1 MSKLQA
7 TLGFG
12 TQLAPI
18 PKNEGQ
24 IDECVLHLHMPN
36 KGMRPINVNEANDTV
51 LHVIER
57 AVRSL
62 VPGHMPNPHFYA
74 LRLNNVVT
82 KEILWMTR
90 STGMNQVMKYIWYP
104 ICPNFECSNYDNTN
118 VKSSNR
124 SSVNSVWRAELR
136 IRYIPNSLAEF
147 YEQDKT
153 SCLYYFDQAKQDYVL
168 SDPTI
173 DVETAI
179 QLCCL
184 GIRHYLKNTVIKA
197 PDKKHHID
205 YVEKEIG
212 LNSFLPKSVISS
224 VKPKNLKKL
233 IQAGY
238 KKVYNLTDI
247 EYITKFFDLLQTCKI
262 NGNEKFSVTLSSAWN
277 ISGFLFIGSQIGISY
292 QTHPQADL
300 TSVATFKDIIKIVT
314 LAIPR
319 DSVNNQSKK
328 QIANTAST
336 DDKYNPCKCWEVKTQ
351 LRITTRSND
360 EDLVI
365 TCDGINTAESI
376 ADLIDGYCCL
386 IQGSGY
392 VSKWERND
400 VNTLNSINNGLNASA
415 AGSKGNQNNGLDK
428 EKQNE
433 EDQTDGGGATIQTST
448 KPKPTLTEDYAEIG
462 LIDDE
467 GDYSTP
473 TARNYE
479 LERSQINLNEK
490 IGVGQFGDV
499 HIGTYFPKAK
509 KNTKSNALN
518 TMEMK
523 SSVIQVAVKTCKASD
538 DPQKMEQ
545 FLEEAYIM
553 QKFDHPH
560 IIRLIGICSESP
572 IWIVMELARH
582 GELRA
587 YLKANSKK
595 LKRGTLLLYCYQLS
609 TALSYLESKKFVH
622 RDIAARNVLVSSPTC
637 IKLADFGL
645 SRWVSDQSYYH
656 SSMCILPIKW
666 MAPESINFRRF
677 TNASD
682 VWMFGVCAWEILMLG
697 VKPFQGIKNSDVIT
711 KLENGERLPLPKD
724 CPPRLYS
731 LMSQCWAHE
740 PSKRPTFQR
749 IKETLY
755 EILVDEKISDSET
768 MRRENRR
775 VAAMSWSGC
784 EGEVPPVKPTRTP
797 FEGDSALQSSIVSEK
812 NPLSPQTYIIAQN
825 PEVLAR
831 LMMENENRSI
841 NPAAYTT
848 PASVF
853 NTLAVEIDETKTTKV
868 PNSSDVPLKMTK
880 LPASELFKLDPIA
893 DEQNV
898 STLTRLGGTQKQTA
912 SLKSTTIT
920 NETQPLSLPLHCSCL
935 DKAKHSTNCIYLNA
949 GNAVDPSTTV
959 YLKNSRAE
967 VQNNFC
973 TIPTNLP
980 CQKPQMQNNFVLY
993 NPQANIYDF
1002 QRMPVDPKITKSDLL
1017 RRCNPHSYGS
1027 LERNHDTYIIGA
1039 VKPMPSK
1046 GGSLE
1051 RNQSI
1056 SISNNFMRDWVHR
1069 SSSLERATT
1078 LDAYAGNQTTK
1089 TNLSNSL
1096 ERNIS
1101 YRTYRN
1107 QMKSS
1112 MEAEPLQEE
1121 IYDFGGSNVKS
1132 CATSSLNRNRTADI
1146 IPRMQS
1152 QRDLTG
1158 NCKSQAIAEPFDP
1171 KVSPNSTYTPMAPGG
1186 KSFTTSYGIGK
1197 DFNMHTM
1204 QQYPYP
1210 INENCE
1216 LEASN
1221 YTDNIHLVQQSAKSA
1236 GTSQDGVH
1244 IAECPLGAQKKRLS
1258 LATSNSDINAMGYFN
1273 SHHGP
1278 SSLPECSPSISN
1290 SLGAS
1295 RPHTP
1300 DCKLDTLKNSTS
1312 SIENSSSSNCIDTPS
1327 DLRPNND
1334 VATAKQTVTSSGNKP
1349 TLAIDRSND
1358 EVYSA
1363 TKNVVKAIM
1372 TLSQDVEKSNANNYL
1387 YLVRNV
1393 GIELRA
1399 LLASV
1404 DRLSRVFPTQALRE
1418 VEMAHKV
1425 LSKDMQDLVAT
1436 MRLAQQYSDT
1446 TLDSEY
1452 RRNMLSSAHVLAM
1465 DAKNLFDVVDSIRRR
1480 HGISSTPPAPLQ
1492 ERARSNPLSST
1503 SSDPSAFTVKTSSGH
1518 TITPN
1523 EETAVTLTEDG
1534 YQVMSN
1540 SKYQN
1545 YNNLVTEKDKIDEEL
1560 TQQQLPNIGNLH
1572 VTTHL
1577 NNEGVS
1583 RRTNLAFEHIMHN
1596 TNEQLQIVEHTDS
1609 SEFDHLYSNTN
1620 IASQKRCN

>member
-1 MSKLQA
+1 MSKSQASCGFATQQVPSLQ
-7 TLGFG
+7 
-12 TQLAPI
+12 
-18 PKNEGQ
+18 NEEQ
-24 IDECVLHLHMPN
+24 MVLHLHMPN
-36 KGMRPINVNEANDTV
+36 KGMRPININEANDTV
-51 LHVIER
+51 QHVIER

-62 VPGHMPNPHFYA
+62 IPGHMPNAHFYA

-90 STGMNQVMKYIWYP
+90 STGMNQVMRYIWYP
-104 ICPNFECSNYDNTN
+104 ICPNLECSSYENTR

-124 SSVNSVWRAELR
+124 NSVNSVWRAELR

-147 YEQDKT
+147 YEEDKT

-168 SDPTI
+168 SDPSI
-173 DVETAI
+173 DVDTAI
-179 QLCCL
+179 LLCCL
-184 GIRHYLKNTVIKA
+184 SIRHYFKNTIIKA

-238 KKVYNLTDI
+238 KKVYNFTDI
-247 EYITKFFDLLQTCKI
+247 EYISKFFELLQSCKI
-262 NGNEKFSVTLSSAWN
+262 NSYEKFSVTLSSAWN
-277 ISGFLFIGSQIGISY
+277 ISGILYIGPQIGISY

-300 TSVATFKDIIKIVT
+300 TGVATFKDIIKIVT

-319 DSVNNQSKK
+319 DNVSKESKK
-328 QIANTAST
+328 PFPNATNAE
-336 DDKYNPCKCWEVKTQ
+336 DKYDPCKCWEVKTQ

-386 IQGSGY
+386 IHGSSY
-392 VSKWERND
+392 VSIWERND
-400 VNTLNSINNGLNASA
+400 GNSINNGLNAATA
-415 AGSKGNQNNGLDK
+415 ALK
-428 EKQNE
+428 EKQNNGIGKTKNNSG
-433 EDQTDGGGATIQTST
+433 DSTDGGATTQTCGKS
-448 KPKPTLTEDYAEIG
+448 KPTLTEDYAEIG
-462 LIDDE
+462 LIDEE

-509 KNTKSNALN
+509 KNAKPNILGN
-518 TMEMK
+518 IEMK

-587 YLKANSKK
+587 YLKTNSKK

-784 EGEVPPVKPTRTP
+784 EGDVPPVKPARTP
-797 FEGDSALQSSIVSEK
+797 FEGDTALQSSIVSEK
-812 NPLSPQTYIIAQN
+812 NQLSPQTYIIAQN

-848 PASVF
+848 PAS
-853 NTLAVEIDETKTTKV
+853 
-868 PNSSDVPLKMTK
+868 
-880 LPASELFKLDPIA
+880 
-893 DEQNV
+893 
-898 STLTRLGGTQKQTA
+898 
-912 SLKSTTIT
+912 
-920 NETQPLSLPLHCSCL
+920 
-935 DKAKHSTNCIYLNA
+935 
-949 GNAVDPSTTV
+949 
-959 YLKNSRAE
+959 
-967 VQNNFC
+967 
-973 TIPTNLP
+973 
-980 CQKPQMQNNFVLY
+980 
-993 NPQANIYDF
+993 
-1002 QRMPVDPKITKSDLL
+1002 
-1017 RRCNPHSYGS
+1017 
-1027 LERNHDTYIIGA
+1027 
-1039 VKPMPSK
+1039 
-1046 GGSLE
+1046 
-1051 RNQSI
+1051 
-1056 SISNNFMRDWVHR
+1056 
-1069 SSSLERATT
+1069 
-1078 LDAYAGNQTTK
+1078 
-1089 TNLSNSL
+1089 
-1096 ERNIS
+1096 
-1101 YRTYRN
+1101 
-1107 QMKSS
+1107 
-1112 MEAEPLQEE
+1112 
-1121 IYDFGGSNVKS
+1121 
-1132 CATSSLNRNRTADI
+1132 
-1146 IPRMQS
+1146 
-1152 QRDLTG
+1152 
-1158 NCKSQAIAEPFDP
+1158 
-1171 KVSPNSTYTPMAPGG
+1171 
-1186 KSFTTSYGIGK
+1186 
-1197 DFNMHTM
+1197 
-1204 QQYPYP
+1204 
-1210 INENCE
+1210 
-1216 LEASN
+1216 
-1221 YTDNIHLVQQSAKSA
+1221 
-1236 GTSQDGVH
+1236 
-1244 IAECPLGAQKKRLS
+1244 KKRLS
-1258 LATSNSDINAMGYFN
+1258 LTSNSDINDTSYFN
-1273 SHHGP
+1273 CNHGP

-1290 SLGAS
+1290 TLGTS

-1300 DCKLDTLKNSTS
+1300 DSKLNTLKNSTS
-1312 SIENSSSSNCIDTPS
+1312 SIENSTCSNLNDTASDSRPKNEVASSKLTGVGSSN
-1327 DLRPNND
+1327 
-1334 VATAKQTVTSSGNKP
+1334 KP
-1349 TLAIDRSND
+1349 RVVVDRSND
-1358 EVYSA
+1358 EVYIA
-1363 TKNVVKAIM
+1363 TTNVVKAIM

-1393 GIELRA
+1393 GIELRT

-1404 DRLSRVFPTQALRE
+1404 DRLSQVFPTQAHRE

-1452 RRNMLSSAHVLAM
+1452 RRNMLSSAHILAM
-1465 DAKNLFDVVDSIRRR
+1465 DAKNLYDVVDSIRRR
-1480 HGISSTPPAPLQ
+1480 HDIFLPPPTPLQ
-1492 ERARSNPLSST
+1492 ERARSNPLT
-1503 SSDPSAFTVKTSSGH
+1503 SSLGESTTNVVTKSIEH
-1518 TITPN
+1518 TDLTNQEPN
-1523 EETAVTLTEDG
+1523 VTLTEDG

-1540 SKYQN
+1540 SKFQN
-1545 YNNLVTEKDKIDEEL
+1545 FNNFVIEKDNKSDVEL
-1560 TQQQLPNIGNLH
+1560 TQQQQQPNIASLH
-1572 VTTHL
+1572 LASHI
-1577 NNEGVS
+1577 NNDGIV
-1583 RRTNLAFEHIMHN
+1583 RRSNLAFEHIMHN
-1596 TNEQLQIVEHTDS
+1596 TNEQLQIVEHTDC
-1609 SEFDHLYSNTN
+1609 SEYDHLYSN
-1620 IASQKRCN
+1620 

>member
-1 MSKLQA
+1 MSKSQA
-7 TLGFG
+7 TISFA
-12 TQLAPI
+12 TQIAPTSQ
-18 PKNEGQ
+18 NEGHS
-24 IDECVLHLHMPN
+24 DEWVLHLHMPN
-36 KGMRPINVNEANDTV
+36 KGMRPINVNGENDTV

-104 ICPNFECSNYDNTN
+104 ICPNLECSNYDNTKVN
-118 VKSSNR
+118 SSNR
-124 SSVNSVWRAELR
+124 NSVNSVWRAELR

-147 YEQDKT
+147 YEEDKT

-173 DVETAI
+173 DVDTAI
-179 QLCCL
+179 QLGCL
-184 GIRHYLKNTVIKA
+184 GIRHYFKHTNIKA

-205 YVEKEIG
+205 YIEKEVG

-238 KKVYNLTDI
+238 KKVYNSTDI
-247 EYITKFFDLLQTCKI
+247 EYITKFFELLQGCKI
-262 NGNEKFSVTLSSAWN
+262 AGNEKFSVTLSSAWN
-277 ISGFLFIGSQIGISY
+277 ISGILYIGPQIGISY

-300 TSVATFKDIIKIVT
+300 TSVSTFKDIIKIVT
-314 LAIPR
+314 LTIPR
-319 DSVNNQSKK
+319 DNVGNQTKK
-328 QIANTAST
+328 PLANSAAA
-336 DDKYNPCKCWEVKTQ
+336 DEKYNPCKCWEVKTQ

-386 IQGSGY
+386 IHGSGY

-400 VNTLNSINNGLNASA
+400 GNTLNSVNNGLNVTSA
-415 AGSKGNQNNGLDK
+415 TAKEAQNNGLGKTKNNTDD
-428 EKQNE
+428 E
-433 EDQTDGGGATIQTST
+433 TDGGGGGTTFSGSA

-479 LERSQINLNEK
+479 LERSQISLNEK

-509 KNTKSNALN
+509 KNTKSIIMGN
-518 TMEMK
+518 MEMK
-523 SSVIQVAVKTCKASD
+523 SSVIQVAVKTCKASN

-697 VKPFQGIKNSDVIT
+697 VKPFQGIKNSDIIT

-755 EILVDEKISDSET
+755 EILVEEKISDSET

-784 EGEVPPVKPTRTP
+784 EGDVPPVKPTRIP
-797 FEGDSALQSSIVSEK
+797 FDGDSALQSSIVSEK

-848 PASVF
+848 PAS
-853 NTLAVEIDETKTTKV
+853 
-868 PNSSDVPLKMTK
+868 
-880 LPASELFKLDPIA
+880 
-893 DEQNV
+893 
-898 STLTRLGGTQKQTA
+898 
-912 SLKSTTIT
+912 
-920 NETQPLSLPLHCSCL
+920 
-935 DKAKHSTNCIYLNA
+935 
-949 GNAVDPSTTV
+949 
-959 YLKNSRAE
+959 
-967 VQNNFC
+967 
-973 TIPTNLP
+973 
-980 CQKPQMQNNFVLY
+980 
-993 NPQANIYDF
+993 
-1002 QRMPVDPKITKSDLL
+1002 
-1017 RRCNPHSYGS
+1017 
-1027 LERNHDTYIIGA
+1027 
-1039 VKPMPSK
+1039 
-1046 GGSLE
+1046 
-1051 RNQSI
+1051 
-1056 SISNNFMRDWVHR
+1056 
-1069 SSSLERATT
+1069 
-1078 LDAYAGNQTTK
+1078 
-1089 TNLSNSL
+1089 
-1096 ERNIS
+1096 
-1101 YRTYRN
+1101 
-1107 QMKSS
+1107 
-1112 MEAEPLQEE
+1112 
-1121 IYDFGGSNVKS
+1121 
-1132 CATSSLNRNRTADI
+1132 
-1146 IPRMQS
+1146 
-1152 QRDLTG
+1152 
-1158 NCKSQAIAEPFDP
+1158 
-1171 KVSPNSTYTPMAPGG
+1171 
-1186 KSFTTSYGIGK
+1186 
-1197 DFNMHTM
+1197 
-1204 QQYPYP
+1204 
-1210 INENCE
+1210 
-1216 LEASN
+1216 
-1221 YTDNIHLVQQSAKSA
+1221 
-1236 GTSQDGVH
+1236 
-1244 IAECPLGAQKKRLS
+1244 KKRLS

-1273 SHHGP
+1273 TNHGP

-1300 DCKLDTLKNSTS
+1300 DSKHDTLKNSAS
-1312 SIENSSSSNCIDTPS
+1312 SIDNSTFNNFNDTPS
-1327 DLRPNND
+1327 DSRANMDLAAGTA
-1334 VATAKQTVTSSGNKP
+1334 ATTAGVAKQSTCVVGNKP
-1349 TLAIDRSND
+1349 ITTIDRSND

-1387 YLVRNV
+1387 DLVRNV
-1393 GIELRA
+1393 GIELRT

-1404 DRLSRVFPTQALRE
+1404 DRLSRVFPTQAHRF
-1418 VEMAHKV
+1418 V
-1425 LSKDMQDLVAT
+1425 
-1436 MRLAQQYSDT
+1436 
-1446 TLDSEY
+1446 
-1452 RRNMLSSAHVLAM
+1452 
-1465 DAKNLFDVVDSIRRR
+1465 
-1480 HGISSTPPAPLQ
+1480 
-1492 ERARSNPLSST
+1492 
-1503 SSDPSAFTVKTSSGH
+1503 
-1518 TITPN
+1518 
-1523 EETAVTLTEDG
+1523 
-1534 YQVMSN
+1534 
-1540 SKYQN
+1540 
-1545 YNNLVTEKDKIDEEL
+1545 
-1560 TQQQLPNIGNLH
+1560 
-1572 VTTHL
+1572 
-1577 NNEGVS
+1577 
-1583 RRTNLAFEHIMHN
+1583 
-1596 TNEQLQIVEHTDS
+1596 
-1609 SEFDHLYSNTN
+1609 
-1620 IASQKRCN
+1620 

>member
-1 MSKLQA
+1 MSKSQASCGFATQQVPSLQ
-7 TLGFG
+7 
-12 TQLAPI
+12 
-18 PKNEGQ
+18 NEEQ
-24 IDECVLHLHMPN
+24 MVLHLHMPN
-36 KGMRPINVNEANDTV
+36 KGMRPININEANDTV
-51 LHVIER
+51 QHVIER

-62 VPGHMPNPHFYA
+62 IPGHMPNAHFYA

-90 STGMNQVMKYIWYP
+90 STGMNQVMRYIWYP
-104 ICPNFECSNYDNTN
+104 ICPNLECSNYENTR

-124 SSVNSVWRAELR
+124 NSVNSVWRAELR

-147 YEQDKT
+147 YEEDKT

-168 SDPTI
+168 SDPSI
-173 DVETAI
+173 DVDTAI
-179 QLCCL
+179 LLCCL
-184 GIRHYLKNTVIKA
+184 SIRHYFKNTIIKA

-238 KKVYNLTDI
+238 KKVYNFTDI
-247 EYITKFFDLLQTCKI
+247 EYISKFFELLQSCKI
-262 NGNEKFSVTLSSAWN
+262 NSYEKFSVTLSSAWN
-277 ISGFLFIGSQIGISY
+277 ISGILYIGPQIGISY

-300 TSVATFKDIIKIVT
+300 TGVATFKDIIKIVT

-319 DSVNNQSKK
+319 DNVSKESKK
-328 QIANTAST
+328 PFPNATNAE
-336 DDKYNPCKCWEVKTQ
+336 DKYDPCKCWEVKTQ

-386 IQGSGY
+386 IHGSSY
-392 VSKWERND
+392 VSIWERND
-400 VNTLNSINNGLNASA
+400 GNSINNGLNAATA
-415 AGSKGNQNNGLDK
+415 ALK
-428 EKQNE
+428 EKQNNGIVKTKNNSG
-433 EDQTDGGGATIQTST
+433 DSTDGGATTQTCG

-462 LIDDE
+462 LIDEE

-509 KNTKSNALN
+509 KNAKPNILGN
-518 TMEMK
+518 IEMK

-587 YLKANSKK
+587 YLKTNSKK

-784 EGEVPPVKPTRTP
+784 EGDVPPVKPARTP
-797 FEGDSALQSSIVSEK
+797 FEGDTALQSSIVSEK
-812 NPLSPQTYIIAQN
+812 NQLSPQTYIIAQN

-848 PASVF
+848 PAS
-853 NTLAVEIDETKTTKV
+853 
-868 PNSSDVPLKMTK
+868 
-880 LPASELFKLDPIA
+880 
-893 DEQNV
+893 
-898 STLTRLGGTQKQTA
+898 
-912 SLKSTTIT
+912 
-920 NETQPLSLPLHCSCL
+920 
-935 DKAKHSTNCIYLNA
+935 
-949 GNAVDPSTTV
+949 
-959 YLKNSRAE
+959 
-967 VQNNFC
+967 
-973 TIPTNLP
+973 
-980 CQKPQMQNNFVLY
+980 
-993 NPQANIYDF
+993 
-1002 QRMPVDPKITKSDLL
+1002 
-1017 RRCNPHSYGS
+1017 
-1027 LERNHDTYIIGA
+1027 
-1039 VKPMPSK
+1039 
-1046 GGSLE
+1046 
-1051 RNQSI
+1051 
-1056 SISNNFMRDWVHR
+1056 
-1069 SSSLERATT
+1069 
-1078 LDAYAGNQTTK
+1078 
-1089 TNLSNSL
+1089 
-1096 ERNIS
+1096 
-1101 YRTYRN
+1101 
-1107 QMKSS
+1107 
-1112 MEAEPLQEE
+1112 
-1121 IYDFGGSNVKS
+1121 
-1132 CATSSLNRNRTADI
+1132 
-1146 IPRMQS
+1146 
-1152 QRDLTG
+1152 
-1158 NCKSQAIAEPFDP
+1158 
-1171 KVSPNSTYTPMAPGG
+1171 
-1186 KSFTTSYGIGK
+1186 
-1197 DFNMHTM
+1197 
-1204 QQYPYP
+1204 
-1210 INENCE
+1210 
-1216 LEASN
+1216 
-1221 YTDNIHLVQQSAKSA
+1221 
-1236 GTSQDGVH
+1236 
-1244 IAECPLGAQKKRLS
+1244 KKRLS
-1258 LATSNSDINAMGYFN
+1258 LTSNSDINDTSYFN
-1273 SHHGP
+1273 CNHGP

-1290 SLGAS
+1290 TLGTS

-1300 DCKLDTLKNSTS
+1300 DSKLNTLKNSTS
-1312 SIENSSSSNCIDTPS
+1312 SIENSTCSNLNDTTSDSRPKNQVASSKLTGVGSSN
-1327 DLRPNND
+1327 
-1334 VATAKQTVTSSGNKP
+1334 KP
-1349 TLAIDRSND
+1349 RVVVDRSND
-1358 EVYSA
+1358 EVYIA
-1363 TKNVVKAIM
+1363 TTNVVKAIM

-1393 GIELRA
+1393 GIELRT

-1404 DRLSRVFPTQALRE
+1404 DRLSQVFPTQAHRE

-1452 RRNMLSSAHVLAM
+1452 RRNMLSSAHILAM
-1465 DAKNLFDVVDSIRRR
+1465 DAKNLYDVVDSIRRR
-1480 HGISSTPPAPLQ
+1480 HGIFLPPPTPLQ
-1492 ERARSNPLSST
+1492 ERARSNPLT
-1503 SSDPSAFTVKTSSGH
+1503 SSLGESTTNVVTKSIEH
-1518 TITPN
+1518 TDLTN
-1523 EETAVTLTEDG
+1523 EEPNVTLTEDG

-1540 SKYQN
+1540 SKFQN
-1545 YNNLVTEKDKIDEEL
+1545 FNNLVIEKDNKSDVEL
-1560 TQQQLPNIGNLH
+1560 TQQQQQPNIASLH
-1572 VTTHL
+1572 LASHI
-1577 NNEGVS
+1577 NNDGIV
-1583 RRTNLAFEHIMHN
+1583 RRSNLAFEHIMHN
-1596 TNEQLQIVEHTDS
+1596 TNEQLQIVEHTDC
-1609 SEFDHLYSNTN
+1609 SEYDHLYSN
-1620 IASQKRCN
+1620 

>member
-1 MSKLQA
+1 MSKSQSSS
-7 TLGFG
+7 GFA
-12 TQLAPI
+12 TQLAPSLQ
-18 PKNEGQ
+18 NEGQ
-24 IDECVLHLHMPN
+24 MDELVLHLHMPN

-57 AVRSL
+57 AVGSL
-62 VPGHMPNPHFYA
+62 IPGHMPNPHFYA

-90 STGMNQVMKYIWYP
+90 STGMNQVIRYIWYP
-104 ICPNFECSNYDNTN
+104 ICPNLECSNYDNAK

-124 SSVNSVWRAELR
+124 NSVNSVWRAELR

-147 YEQDKT
+147 YEEDKT

-173 DVETAI
+173 DVDTAI

-184 GIRHYLKNTVIKA
+184 GIRHYFKNTIIKA

-247 EYITKFFDLLQTCKI
+247 EYITKFFDILQTCKI
-262 NGNEKFSVTLSSAWN
+262 NGYEKFSVTLSSAWN
-277 ISGFLFIGSQIGISY
+277 ISGILYIGPQIGISY

-319 DSVNNQSKK
+319 DNVSNQSKK
-328 QIANTAST
+328 PFANSANAEE
-336 DDKYNPCKCWEVKTQ
+336 KYNPCKCWEVKTQ

-386 IQGSGY
+386 IHGSSY
-392 VSKWERND
+392 VSIWERND
-400 VNTLNSINNGLNASA
+400 VNTLNSLNNGLKASTSA
-415 AGSKGNQNNGLDK
+415 LK
-428 EKQNE
+428 EKQNNGISKAKKNI
-433 EDQTDGGGATIQTST
+433 EDSTDGGATTQPCA

-509 KNTKSNALN
+509 KNTKLNALGN
-518 TMEMK
+518 IEMK

-560 IIRLIGICSESP
+560 IIRLIGICSETP

-784 EGEVPPVKPTRTP
+784 EGDVPPVKPTRTP

-812 NPLSPQTYIIAQN
+812 NQLSPQTYIIAQN

-848 PASVF
+848 PAS
-853 NTLAVEIDETKTTKV
+853 
-868 PNSSDVPLKMTK
+868 
-880 LPASELFKLDPIA
+880 
-893 DEQNV
+893 
-898 STLTRLGGTQKQTA
+898 
-912 SLKSTTIT
+912 
-920 NETQPLSLPLHCSCL
+920 
-935 DKAKHSTNCIYLNA
+935 
-949 GNAVDPSTTV
+949 
-959 YLKNSRAE
+959 
-967 VQNNFC
+967 
-973 TIPTNLP
+973 
-980 CQKPQMQNNFVLY
+980 
-993 NPQANIYDF
+993 
-1002 QRMPVDPKITKSDLL
+1002 
-1017 RRCNPHSYGS
+1017 
-1027 LERNHDTYIIGA
+1027 
-1039 VKPMPSK
+1039 
-1046 GGSLE
+1046 
-1051 RNQSI
+1051 
-1056 SISNNFMRDWVHR
+1056 
-1069 SSSLERATT
+1069 
-1078 LDAYAGNQTTK
+1078 
-1089 TNLSNSL
+1089 
-1096 ERNIS
+1096 
-1101 YRTYRN
+1101 
-1107 QMKSS
+1107 
-1112 MEAEPLQEE
+1112 
-1121 IYDFGGSNVKS
+1121 
-1132 CATSSLNRNRTADI
+1132 
-1146 IPRMQS
+1146 
-1152 QRDLTG
+1152 
-1158 NCKSQAIAEPFDP
+1158 
-1171 KVSPNSTYTPMAPGG
+1171 
-1186 KSFTTSYGIGK
+1186 
-1197 DFNMHTM
+1197 
-1204 QQYPYP
+1204 
-1210 INENCE
+1210 
-1216 LEASN
+1216 
-1221 YTDNIHLVQQSAKSA
+1221 
-1236 GTSQDGVH
+1236 
-1244 IAECPLGAQKKRLS
+1244 KKRLS
-1258 LATSNSDINAMGYFN
+1258 LATSNSDLNALGYFN
-1273 SHHGP
+1273 SNHGP

-1300 DCKLDTLKNSTS
+1300 DSKLDALKNSTS
-1312 SIENSSSSNCIDTPS
+1312 SIENCNDTPS
-1327 DLRPNND
+1327 DSRPNND
-1334 VATAKQTVTSSGNKP
+1334 VPSSKLTGSSGNKP
-1349 TLAIDRSND
+1349 RMTIDRSND
-1358 EVYSA
+1358 EVYIA
-1363 TKNVVKAIM
+1363 TTNVVKAIM

-1387 YLVRNV
+1387 HLVRNV
-1393 GIELRA
+1393 GIELRT

-1404 DRLSRVFPTQALRE
+1404 DRLSQVFPTQAHRE

-1452 RRNMLSSAHVLAM
+1452 RRNMLSSAHILAM

-1480 HGISSTPPAPLQ
+1480 HGIFSPPSAPLQ
-1492 ERARSNPLSST
+1492 ERARSNPLSSSVGDSTDFVAKTT
-1503 SSDPSAFTVKTSSGH
+1503 SHANVL
-1518 TITPN
+1518 N
-1523 EETAVTLTEDG
+1523 EETTVTLTEDG

-1540 SKYQN
+1540 SKFQN
-1545 YNNLVTEKDKIDEEL
+1545 FNNLVAEKDKLDVEL
-1560 TQQQLPNIGNLH
+1560 TQQQSNMGNLH
-1572 VTTHL
+1572 LTTQV
-1577 NNEGVS
+1577 NNDGVV
-1583 RRTNLAFEHIMHN
+1583 RRSNLAFEHIMHN

>member
-1 MSKLQA
+1 MSKSQASCGFATQQVPSLQ
-7 TLGFG
+7 
-12 TQLAPI
+12 
-18 PKNEGQ
+18 NEEQ
-24 IDECVLHLHMPN
+24 MVLHLHMPN
-36 KGMRPINVNEANDTV
+36 KGMRPININEANDTV
-51 LHVIER
+51 QHVIER

-62 VPGHMPNPHFYA
+62 IPGHMPNAHFYA

-90 STGMNQVMKYIWYP
+90 STGMNQVMRYIWYP
-104 ICPNFECSNYDNTN
+104 ICPNLECSSYENTR

-124 SSVNSVWRAELR
+124 NSVNSVWRAELR

-147 YEQDKT
+147 YEEDKT

-168 SDPTI
+168 SDPSI
-173 DVETAI
+173 DVDTAI
-179 QLCCL
+179 LLCCL
-184 GIRHYLKNTVIKA
+184 SIRHYFKNTIIKA

-238 KKVYNLTDI
+238 KKVYNFTDI
-247 EYITKFFDLLQTCKI
+247 EYISKFFELLQSCKI
-262 NGNEKFSVTLSSAWN
+262 NSYEKFSVTLSSAWN
-277 ISGFLFIGSQIGISY
+277 ISGILYIGPQIGISY

-300 TSVATFKDIIKIVT
+300 TGVATFKDIIKIVT

-319 DSVNNQSKK
+319 DNVSKESKK
-328 QIANTAST
+328 PFPNATNAE
-336 DDKYNPCKCWEVKTQ
+336 DKYDPCKCWEVKTQ

-386 IQGSGY
+386 IHGSSY
-392 VSKWERND
+392 VSIWERND
-400 VNTLNSINNGLNASA
+400 GNSINNGLNAATA
-415 AGSKGNQNNGLDK
+415 ALK
-428 EKQNE
+428 EKQNNGIGKTKNNSG
-433 EDQTDGGGATIQTST
+433 DSTDGGATTQTCGKS
-448 KPKPTLTEDYAEIG
+448 KPTLTEDYAEIG
-462 LIDDE
+462 LIDEE

-509 KNTKSNALN
+509 KNAKPNILGN
-518 TMEMK
+518 IEMK

-587 YLKANSKK
+587 YLKTNSKK

-784 EGEVPPVKPTRTP
+784 EGDVPPVKPARTP
-797 FEGDSALQSSIVSEK
+797 FEGDTALQSSIVSEK
-812 NPLSPQTYIIAQN
+812 NQLSPQTYIIAQN

-853 NTLAVEIDETKTTKV
+853 NTLAVEIDESKSTKV
-868 PNSSDVPLKMTK
+868 PNSTDVPLKMTK
-880 LPASELFKLDPIA
+880 LPASELLKLDPIVN
-893 DEQNV
+893 EQCF
-898 STLTRLGGTQKQTA
+898 A
-912 SLKSTTIT
+912 P
-920 NETQPLSLPLHCSCL
+920 PLSHSAGGAAVSQTTESLPRTMHCSCL
-935 DKAKHSTNCIYLNA
+935 DIKCTFLNA
-949 GNAVDPSTTV
+949 MRPE
-959 YLKNSRAE
+959 NSNSLRG
-967 VQNNFC
+967 QR
-973 TIPTNLP
+973 
-980 CQKPQMQNNFVLY
+980 PQMQNNFVLY

-1002 QRMPVDPKITKSDLL
+1002 QRMPTDPKISKSELI
-1017 RRCNPHSYGS
+1017 RRCNNPNSYGS
-1027 LERNHDTYIIGA
+1027 LERNQDTFVIGA
-1039 VKPMPSK
+1039 VKSMQSK

-1056 SISNNFMRDWVHR
+1056 SISNNLMHDWVQR
-1069 SSSLERATT
+1069 SSSLEREERRE
-1078 LDAYAGNQTTK
+1078 
-1089 TNLSNSL
+1089 SNSL

-1132 CATSSLNRNRTADI
+1132 CATTISSLNRSRPFDM
-1146 IPRMQS
+1146 IPRMLP
-1152 QRDLTG
+1152 QRNLIG
-1158 NCKSQAIAEPFDP
+1158 NCKRQTVSEQFDA
-1171 KVSPNSTYTPMAPGG
+1171 KVAPNSTYTPMAPGN
-1186 KSFTTSYGIGK
+1186 KVFTTSYDMARG
-1197 DFNMHTM
+1197 DFNMMTK
-1204 QQYPYP
+1204 QCPYP
-1210 INENCE
+1210 ISENCE
-1216 LEASN
+1216 LKTAK
-1221 YTDNIHLVQQSAKSA
+1221 YTDNIHITQQEAA
-1236 GTSQDGVH
+1236 GTSQDVAH
-1244 IAECPLGAQKKRLS
+1244 AAECQFGAQKKRLS
-1258 LATSNSDINAMGYFN
+1258 LTSNSDINDTSYFN
-1273 SHHGP
+1273 CNHGP

-1290 SLGAS
+1290 TLGTS

-1300 DCKLDTLKNSTS
+1300 DSKLNTLKNSTS
-1312 SIENSSSSNCIDTPS
+1312 SIENSTCSNLNDTASDSRPKNEVASSKLTGVGSSN
-1327 DLRPNND
+1327 
-1334 VATAKQTVTSSGNKP
+1334 KP
-1349 TLAIDRSND
+1349 RVVVDRSND
-1358 EVYSA
+1358 EVYIA
-1363 TKNVVKAIM
+1363 TTNVVKAIM

-1393 GIELRA
+1393 GIELRT

-1404 DRLSRVFPTQALRE
+1404 DRLSQVFPTQAHRE

-1452 RRNMLSSAHVLAM
+1452 RRNMLSSAHILAM
-1465 DAKNLFDVVDSIRRR
+1465 DAKNLYDVVDSIRRR
-1480 HGISSTPPAPLQ
+1480 HDIFLPPPTPLQ
-1492 ERARSNPLSST
+1492 ERARSNPLT
-1503 SSDPSAFTVKTSSGH
+1503 SSLGESTTNVVTKSIEH
-1518 TITPN
+1518 TDLTNQEPN
-1523 EETAVTLTEDG
+1523 
-1534 YQVMSN
+1534 N
-1540 SKYQN
+1540 F
-1545 YNNLVTEKDKIDEEL
+1545 NNFVIEKDNKSDVEL
-1560 TQQQLPNIGNLH
+1560 TQQQQQPNIASLH
-1572 VTTHL
+1572 LASHI
-1577 NNEGVS
+1577 NNDGIV
-1583 RRTNLAFEHIMHN
+1583 RRSNLAFEHIMHN
-1596 TNEQLQIVEHTDS
+1596 TNEQLQIVEHTDC
-1609 SEFDHLYSNTN
+1609 SEYDHLYSN
-1620 IASQKRCN
+1620 

>member
-7 TLGFG
+7 TIGFG
-12 TQLAPI
+12 TQLASMPQH
-18 PKNEGQ
+18 EGQ
-24 IDECVLHLHMPN
+24 MDECVLHLHMPN
-36 KGMRPINVNEANDTV
+36 KGMRPINVNETNDTV

-118 VKSSNR
+118 IKSSNR

-136 IRYIPNSLAEF
+136 IRYIPNSLTEF

-173 DVETAI
+173 DVDTAI

-184 GIRHYLKNTVIKA
+184 GIRHYFKNTVIKA

-277 ISGFLFIGSQIGISY
+277 ISGFLYIGSQIGISY

-300 TSVATFKDIIKIVT
+300 ISVATFKDIIKIVT

-319 DSVNNQSKK
+319 DNVNNQSKK
-328 QIANTAST
+328 LFANTAAT
-336 DDKYNPCKCWEVKTQ
+336 DDKYSPCKCWEVKTQ

-400 VNTLNSINNGLNASA
+400 VNTLNNINNGLNATA
-415 AGSKGNQNNGLDK
+415 ATSKGNQNNGFDR
-428 EKQNE
+428 EKHNE
-433 EDQTDGGGATIQTST
+433 EDQTDGSGATINTST

-848 PASVF
+848 PAS
-853 NTLAVEIDETKTTKV
+853 
-868 PNSSDVPLKMTK
+868 
-880 LPASELFKLDPIA
+880 
-893 DEQNV
+893 
-898 STLTRLGGTQKQTA
+898 
-912 SLKSTTIT
+912 
-920 NETQPLSLPLHCSCL
+920 
-935 DKAKHSTNCIYLNA
+935 
-949 GNAVDPSTTV
+949 
-959 YLKNSRAE
+959 
-967 VQNNFC
+967 
-973 TIPTNLP
+973 
-980 CQKPQMQNNFVLY
+980 
-993 NPQANIYDF
+993 
-1002 QRMPVDPKITKSDLL
+1002 
-1017 RRCNPHSYGS
+1017 
-1027 LERNHDTYIIGA
+1027 
-1039 VKPMPSK
+1039 
-1046 GGSLE
+1046 
-1051 RNQSI
+1051 
-1056 SISNNFMRDWVHR
+1056 
-1069 SSSLERATT
+1069 
-1078 LDAYAGNQTTK
+1078 
-1089 TNLSNSL
+1089 
-1096 ERNIS
+1096 
-1101 YRTYRN
+1101 
-1107 QMKSS
+1107 
-1112 MEAEPLQEE
+1112 
-1121 IYDFGGSNVKS
+1121 
-1132 CATSSLNRNRTADI
+1132 
-1146 IPRMQS
+1146 
-1152 QRDLTG
+1152 
-1158 NCKSQAIAEPFDP
+1158 
-1171 KVSPNSTYTPMAPGG
+1171 
-1186 KSFTTSYGIGK
+1186 
-1197 DFNMHTM
+1197 
-1204 QQYPYP
+1204 
-1210 INENCE
+1210 
-1216 LEASN
+1216 
-1221 YTDNIHLVQQSAKSA
+1221 
-1236 GTSQDGVH
+1236 
-1244 IAECPLGAQKKRLS
+1244 KKRLS

-1300 DCKLDTLKNSTS
+1300 DFKLDTLKNSTS
-1312 SIENSSSSNCIDTPS
+1312 SIENSSSSNFNDTPS
-1327 DLRPNND
+1327 DSRPNND
-1334 VATAKQTVTSSGNKP
+1334 VATAKQSVNSGGNKP
-1349 TLAIDRSND
+1349 TLSIDRSND

-1446 TLDSEY
+1446 TLDNEY

-1480 HGISSTPPAPLQ
+1480 HGISSSPSAPLQ
-1492 ERARSNPLSST
+1492 ERARSNPLTTTPSDSS
-1503 SSDPSAFTVKTSSGH
+1503 SAFAVKASSGH
-1518 TITPN
+1518 ITTAN

-1545 YNNLVTEKDKIDEEL
+1545 YNNLVTEKDRNDGEL

-1572 VTTHL
+1572 VTTQL
-1577 NNEGVS
+1577 NNDGLA
-1583 RRTNLAFEHIMHN
+1583 RRSNLAFEHIMHN

>member
-1 MSKLQA
+1 MSKSQA
-7 TLGFG
+7 TISFA
-12 TQLAPI
+12 TQIAPTSQ
-18 PKNEGQ
+18 NEGHS
-24 IDECVLHLHMPN
+24 DEWVLHLHMPN
-36 KGMRPINVNEANDTV
+36 KGMRPINVNGENDTV

-104 ICPNFECSNYDNTN
+104 ICPNLECSNYDNTKVN
-118 VKSSNR
+118 SSNR
-124 SSVNSVWRAELR
+124 NSVNSVWRAELR

-147 YEQDKT
+147 YEEDKT

-173 DVETAI
+173 DVDTAI
-179 QLCCL
+179 QLGCL
-184 GIRHYLKNTVIKA
+184 GIRHYFKHTNIKA

-205 YVEKEIG
+205 YIEKEVG

-238 KKVYNLTDI
+238 KKVYNSTDI
-247 EYITKFFDLLQTCKI
+247 EYITKFFELLQGCKI
-262 NGNEKFSVTLSSAWN
+262 AGNEKFSVTLSSAWN
-277 ISGFLFIGSQIGISY
+277 ISGILYIGPQIGISY

-300 TSVATFKDIIKIVT
+300 TSVSTFKDIIKIVT
-314 LAIPR
+314 LTIPR
-319 DSVNNQSKK
+319 DNVGNQTKK
-328 QIANTAST
+328 PLANSAAA
-336 DDKYNPCKCWEVKTQ
+336 DEKYNPCKCWEVKTQ

-386 IQGSGY
+386 IHGSGY

-400 VNTLNSINNGLNASA
+400 GNTLNSVNNGLNVTSA
-415 AGSKGNQNNGLDK
+415 TAKEAQNNGLGKTKNNTDD
-428 EKQNE
+428 E
-433 EDQTDGGGATIQTST
+433 TDGGGGGTTFSGSA

-479 LERSQINLNEK
+479 LERSQISLNEK

-509 KNTKSNALN
+509 KNTKSIIMGN
-518 TMEMK
+518 MEMK
-523 SSVIQVAVKTCKASD
+523 SSVIQVAVKTCKASN

-697 VKPFQGIKNSDVIT
+697 VKPFQGIKNSDIIT

-755 EILVDEKISDSET
+755 EILVEEKISDSET

-784 EGEVPPVKPTRTP
+784 EGDVPPVKPTRIP
-797 FEGDSALQSSIVSEK
+797 FDGDSALQSSIVSEK

-853 NTLAVEIDETKTTKV
+853 NTLAVEIDETKTSNI
-868 PNSSDVPLKMTK
+868 PNSADIPMKMTK
-880 LPASELFKLDPIA
+880 LPASELLKLDPIA
-893 DEQNV
+893 NEQNV
-898 STLTRLGGTQKQTA
+898 ASLNRLGGGGGVAGVQIQAALNANPILNAKETSQI
-912 SLKSTTIT
+912 L
-920 NETQPLSLPLHCSCL
+920 TQPIHCSCL
-935 DKAKHSTNCIYLNA
+935 DKSNHSANCIFVNA
-949 GNAVDPSTTV
+949 FDPNNAACLP
-959 YLKNSRAE
+959 NSCSA
-967 VQNNFC
+967 
-973 TIPTNLP
+973 TPTNFRSMP
-980 CQKPQMQNNFVLY
+980 ATNVACQKPQMSSNFVLY

-1002 QRMPVDPKITKSDLL
+1002 QRMPMESKITKSELL

-1027 LERNHDTYIIGA
+1027 LERNQDTYIISSTTR
-1039 VKPMPSK
+1039 PMQSK

-1069 SSSLERATT
+1069 SSSLERTSPI
-1078 LDAYAGNQTTK
+1078 DAYPGTQAPK

-1121 IYDFGGSNVKS
+1121 IYDFGGCNVKS
-1132 CATSSLNRNRTADI
+1132 CATTNSLNRNRTIDM
-1146 IPRMQS
+1146 IPRMQHT
-1152 QRDLTG
+1152 QRDLIG
-1158 NCKSQAIAEPFDP
+1158 NCKNQTIAEQFDT
-1171 KVSPNSTYTPMAPGG
+1171 KISPNSTYTPMAPGI
-1186 KSFTTSYGIGK
+1186 KSFATTSYAGIAK
-1197 DFNMHTM
+1197 DFNNTLSM
-1204 QQYPYP
+1204 QPCAYP
-1210 INENCE
+1210 INEKCE
-1216 LEASN
+1216 LKAPIF
-1221 YTDNIHLVQQSAKSA
+1221 TDNIHLVQQTAQTAA

-1244 IAECPLGAQKKRLS
+1244 IAECQLGAQ
-1258 LATSNSDINAMGYFN
+1258 
-1273 SHHGP
+1273 
-1278 SSLPECSPSISN
+1278 
-1290 SLGAS
+1290 
-1295 RPHTP
+1295 
-1300 DCKLDTLKNSTS
+1300 
-1312 SIENSSSSNCIDTPS
+1312 
-1327 DLRPNND
+1327 
-1334 VATAKQTVTSSGNKP
+1334 V
-1349 TLAIDRSND
+1349 
-1358 EVYSA
+1358 
-1363 TKNVVKAIM
+1363 
-1372 TLSQDVEKSNANNYL
+1372 
-1387 YLVRNV
+1387 
-1393 GIELRA
+1393 
-1399 LLASV
+1399 
-1404 DRLSRVFPTQALRE
+1404 
-1418 VEMAHKV
+1418 
-1425 LSKDMQDLVAT
+1425 
-1436 MRLAQQYSDT
+1436 
-1446 TLDSEY
+1446 
-1452 RRNMLSSAHVLAM
+1452 
-1465 DAKNLFDVVDSIRRR
+1465 
-1480 HGISSTPPAPLQ
+1480 
-1492 ERARSNPLSST
+1492 
-1503 SSDPSAFTVKTSSGH
+1503 
-1518 TITPN
+1518 
-1523 EETAVTLTEDG
+1523 
-1534 YQVMSN
+1534 
-1540 SKYQN
+1540 
-1545 YNNLVTEKDKIDEEL
+1545 
-1560 TQQQLPNIGNLH
+1560 
-1572 VTTHL
+1572 
-1577 NNEGVS
+1577 
-1583 RRTNLAFEHIMHN
+1583 
-1596 TNEQLQIVEHTDS
+1596 
-1609 SEFDHLYSNTN
+1609 
-1620 IASQKRCN
+1620 

>member
-1 MSKLQA
+1 MLKSQA
-7 TLGFG
+7 NSCFT
-12 TQLAPI
+12 TQLTPLLQ
-18 PKNEGQ
+18 NEGQ
-24 IDECVLHLHMPN
+24 MDELVLHLHMPN
-36 KGMRPINVNEANDTV
+36 KGMRPINVYESNDTV

-62 VPGHMPNPHFYA
+62 IPGHMPNPHFYA

-82 KEILWMTR
+82 KQILWMTR

-104 ICPNFECSNYDNTN
+104 ICPNLECSNYDNTN

-124 SSVNSVWRAELR
+124 NSVNSVWRAELR
-136 IRYIPNSLAEF
+136 IRYIPNNLAQF
-147 YEQDKT
+147 YEEDKT

-173 DVETAI
+173 DADTAI

-184 GIRHYLKNTVIKA
+184 GIRHYFKNTIIKA

-205 YVEKEIG
+205 YVEKELG

-247 EYITKFFDLLQTCKI
+247 EYITKFFELLQASKI
-262 NGNEKFSVTLSSAWN
+262 NGYEKFSVTLSSAWN
-277 ISGFLFIGSQIGISY
+277 ISGILYIGPQIGISY

-300 TSVATFKDIIKIVT
+300 TSVSTFKDIIKIVT
-314 LAIPR
+314 LTIPR
-319 DSVNNQSKK
+319 ENVNNQIKK
-328 QIANTAST
+328 NLGPNAGNVE
-336 DDKYNPCKCWEVKTQ
+336 DKHNPCKCWEVKTQ
-351 LRITTRSND
+351 LRITTKSND

-365 TCDGINTAESI
+365 TCDGVNTAESI

-386 IQGSGY
+386 IHDSGGY
-392 VSKWERND
+392 VSIWERND
-400 VNTLNSINNGLNASA
+400 VNTLNSVNNGLNVSA
-415 AGSKGNQNNGLDK
+415 DNKNNGISK
-428 EKQNE
+428 TKNNNE
-433 EDQTDGGGATIQTST
+433 DSTDSGATNQATT

-479 LERSQINLNEK
+479 LERSQISLNEK

-509 KNTKSNALN
+509 KNTKLN
-518 TMEMK
+518 ILGNLDMK
-523 SSVIQVAVKTCKASD
+523 SSAIQVAVKTCKASD

-560 IIRLIGICSESP
+560 IIRLIGICSETP

-682 VWMFGVCAWEILMLG
+682 VWMFGVCTWEILMLG
-697 VKPFQGIKNSDVIT
+697 VKPFQGIKNSDIIT

-784 EGEVPPVKPTRTP
+784 EGDIPPVKPTRTP
-797 FEGDSALQSSIVSEK
+797 FEGDPTLQSSIASEK
-812 NPLSPQTYIIAQN
+812 NQQLSPETYIIAQN

-831 LMMENENRSI
+831 LMMENENRGI

-848 PASVF
+848 PAS
-853 NTLAVEIDETKTTKV
+853 
-868 PNSSDVPLKMTK
+868 
-880 LPASELFKLDPIA
+880 
-893 DEQNV
+893 
-898 STLTRLGGTQKQTA
+898 
-912 SLKSTTIT
+912 
-920 NETQPLSLPLHCSCL
+920 
-935 DKAKHSTNCIYLNA
+935 
-949 GNAVDPSTTV
+949 
-959 YLKNSRAE
+959 
-967 VQNNFC
+967 
-973 TIPTNLP
+973 
-980 CQKPQMQNNFVLY
+980 
-993 NPQANIYDF
+993 
-1002 QRMPVDPKITKSDLL
+1002 
-1017 RRCNPHSYGS
+1017 
-1027 LERNHDTYIIGA
+1027 
-1039 VKPMPSK
+1039 
-1046 GGSLE
+1046 
-1051 RNQSI
+1051 
-1056 SISNNFMRDWVHR
+1056 
-1069 SSSLERATT
+1069 
-1078 LDAYAGNQTTK
+1078 
-1089 TNLSNSL
+1089 
-1096 ERNIS
+1096 
-1101 YRTYRN
+1101 
-1107 QMKSS
+1107 
-1112 MEAEPLQEE
+1112 
-1121 IYDFGGSNVKS
+1121 
-1132 CATSSLNRNRTADI
+1132 
-1146 IPRMQS
+1146 
-1152 QRDLTG
+1152 
-1158 NCKSQAIAEPFDP
+1158 
-1171 KVSPNSTYTPMAPGG
+1171 
-1186 KSFTTSYGIGK
+1186 
-1197 DFNMHTM
+1197 
-1204 QQYPYP
+1204 
-1210 INENCE
+1210 
-1216 LEASN
+1216 
-1221 YTDNIHLVQQSAKSA
+1221 
-1236 GTSQDGVH
+1236 
-1244 IAECPLGAQKKRLS
+1244 KKRLS
-1258 LATSNSDINAMGYFN
+1258 LATSNSDLNTSAYFN
-1273 SHHGP
+1273 SIHGP
-1278 SSLPECSPSISN
+1278 SSLPDCSPSISN
-1290 SLGAS
+1290 YLGAS

-1300 DCKLDTLKNSTS
+1300 DSKFDTLKKSTS
-1312 SIENSSSSNCIDTPS
+1312 PIENTTCASNFNDTQS
-1327 DLRPNND
+1327 DSRPNND
-1334 VATAKQTVTSSGNKP
+1334 VISSKVSCGSGGSNRLKR
-1349 TLAIDRSND
+1349 TTTIDRSND
-1358 EVYSA
+1358 DVYIA
-1363 TKNVVKAIM
+1363 TTNVVKAIM

-1393 GIELRA
+1393 GIELRT

-1404 DRLSRVFPTQALRE
+1404 DRLAQVFPTQAHRE

-1452 RRNMLSSAHVLAM
+1452 RRDMLSSAHILAM
-1465 DAKNLFDVVDSIRRR
+1465 DAKNLFDVVDSIRKR
-1480 HGISSTPPAPLQ
+1480 HGIFSLPPPPQQQQQQQTPAALH
-1492 ERARSNPLSST
+1492 ERARSQPLST
-1503 SSDPSAFTVKTSSGH
+1503 SSSLNESTNLITKAMCHSGANVAAKLNEDMISTV
-1518 TITPN
+1518 
-1523 EETAVTLTEDG
+1523 TEDG

-1540 SKYQN
+1540 NKFLSFK
-1545 YNNLVTEKDKIDEEL
+1545 NLVVNEKDNNKIDMEVI
-1560 TQQQLPNIGNLH
+1560 QQQQQPNIGNHNL
-1572 VTTHL
+1572 TTTQLVH
-1577 NNEGVS
+1577 NDGGEVMRVS
-1583 RRTNLAFEHIMHN
+1583 NLAFEHIMHN
-1596 TNEQLQIVEHTDS
+1596 TNEQLQIVEHTDTDAC

-1620 IASQKRCN
+1620 TASQKRCN